1 MALVDARD
9 VDCEKMSIDC
19 RVGRQSQQDT
29 YLPAGLER
37 QSGNCHTVDG
47 TTRARSHALLAEA
60 GTVAWAGATTSEL
73 DDQTLTHELRAI

>member
-1 MALVDARD
+1 MALVDAHD
-9 VDCEKMSIDC
+9 IDCDKMPIDC
-19 RVGRQSQQDT
+19 RIGRQSQQDT

-37 QSGNCHTVDG
+37 QSGDCHAVDG

-60 GTVAWAGATTSEL
+60 GTIARAGATTSEL